1 MNLSAQPGKRPG
13 RRLPSRRVI
22 MMALAALVFGY
33 EYSRPTLE
41 GWLKVDLPAINRRGG
56 RSHARSNSNQD
67 DRYEANLPTAS
78 TNSGQSQ
85 HSGGHSIDLTG
96 SGDFQLKE
104 VGRDRYQTP
113 AGLLYTMGPRGEHRI
128 EHVMRHAKDQPNRP
142 AHGVFMGNGDQDTVL
157 QIIDDA
163 YELVKSKSRR
173 AVHEPSKGN
182 DKYDVDMQRKI
193 GFEGGTK
200 GRRSNNRALNKVRMI
215 LDGNRVITAFPV
227 R

>member
-1 MNLSAQPGKRPG
+1 
-13 RRLPSRRVI
+13 
-22 MMALAALVFGY
+22 MMVLAALVLGY
-33 EYSRPTLE
+33 QYSRPTLE
-41 GWLKVDLPAINRRGG
+41 GWLKIDLPAINRRGG
-56 RSHARSNSNQD
+56 RSHAHSNQD
-67 DRYEANLPTAS
+67 DRYKANLPSAT
-78 TNSGQSQ
+78 TNSGQPPR
-85 HSGGHSIDLTG
+85 SGGHSIDLTG

-128 EHVMRHAKDQPNRP
+128 QHVMRHAKDQPNRP

-157 QIIDDA
+157 KIIDDA
-163 YELVKSKSRR
+163 YELVKTKSHR
-173 AVHEPSKGN
+173 AVHESSKGN

-193 GFEGGTK
+193 GFEGGEK
-200 GRRSNNRALNKVRMI
+200 GQRSNNRALNKVRMI